1 VITWSVV
8 AGLLGVFGSGAG
20 VVLFGR
26 RRIPSTG
33 YWLLGLTALL
43 PAWVFAFWGL
53 LGSSVGRTEV
63 SSSVSWILSSSAGLL
78 GVIITDAVARH
89 LREVRGD
96 QRPLVHWVLGVAA
109 LGPAWGIALVGLAWI
124 RH

>member
-1 VITWSVV
+1 MIPWSIT

-20 VVLFGR
+20 LVFLGR
-26 RRIPSTG
+26 REVPSTG

-43 PAWVFAFWGL
+43 PAWVLAFLGL
-53 LGSSVGRTEV
+53 LGSSGGRTEV
-63 SSSVSWILSSSAGLL
+63 SSAVSWILSSSAGLL

-89 LREVRGD
+89 LREVRND
-96 QRPLVHWVLGVAA
+96 HRPVVHWLLGMAA
-109 LGPAWGIALVGLAWI
+109 LGPAWGVALVGLAWI

>member
-1 VITWSVV
+1 MITWSLW

-26 RRIPSTG
+26 RGIPSTG

-43 PAWVFAFWGL
+43 PAWLLAFWGL

-63 SSSVSWILSSSAGLL
+63 SSAVSWILSSSAGLL